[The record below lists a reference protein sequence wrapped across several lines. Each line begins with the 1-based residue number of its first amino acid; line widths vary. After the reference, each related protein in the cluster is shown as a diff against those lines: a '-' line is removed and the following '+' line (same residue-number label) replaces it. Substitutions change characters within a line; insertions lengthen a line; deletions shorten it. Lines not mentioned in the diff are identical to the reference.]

1 MSWERVPFESL
12 YAIPSKNGLTRPAR
26 VRGSGYKM
34 INMGELFAHD
44 RIGAIEME
52 IVPMN
57 EKELETMLV
66 DEGDLMFARQSLVLS
81 GAGKCS
87 IVKTALEETTFESHI
102 IRVRLKKDIAYPNF
116 FFYYFKSP
124 QCGIKSIV
132 TQGVQAGIRGSDLK
146 TLSVALPKIDEQIKI
161 ADILVQYDDLIEN
174 NRRRIQLLEESARLL
189 YQEWFVQLRFP
200 GHEQIEIA
208 DGVPQG
214 WSETDLGKLFSIR
227 HGYAFKGEY
236 FSDEETNNILLTP
249 GNFKVGG
256 GLKLDKKKFYKE
268 DGPIPED
275 YVLSENDLLITM
287 TDLSKMSDTL
297 GYPMLVPKFDGTKFL
312 HNQRL
317 GLVVP
322 TIENF
327 PKYFVYHLL
336 QDYRYRAFV
345 VGSATGTSVKHT
357 APKKITSFKF
367 VIPDVSSNLV
377 TVFNEYN
384 ENIYK
389 QISTL
394 TVQNHKLAR
403 TRDLL
408 LPKLMSGELT
418 V

>member
-44 RIGAIEME
+44 RIGAIDME
-52 IVPMN
+52 LVPMN

-87 IVKTALEETTFESHI
+87 IVKTVSEETTFESHI

-132 TQGVQAGIRGSDLK
+132 TQGVQAGIRGNDLK
-146 TLSVALPKIDEQIKI
+146 TLPVALPPMDEQIKI

-189 YQEWFVQLRFP
+189 YQEWFVHLRFP
-200 GHEQIEIA
+200 GHEQVKII
-208 DGVPQG
+208 DGVPEG
-214 WSETDLGKLFSIR
+214 WEESTIGSLASVQS
-227 HGYAFKGEY
+227 GYAFKSKDWLDAGNPVIKIKNITGDGTVDIDDCQCVDDNVVEKAQK
-236 FSDEETNNILLTP
+236 FKLEEGDFLIAMTGATV
-249 GNFKVGG
+249 GKVGIMPRSNQPYY
-256 GLKLDKKKFYKE
+256 L
-268 DGPIPED
+268 
-275 YVLSENDLLITM
+275 
-287 TDLSKMSDTL
+287 
-297 GYPMLVPKFDGTKFL
+297 
-312 HNQRL
+312 NQRVGKFEFVGDTSREFVFCL
-317 GLVVP
+317 AN
-322 TIENF
+322 TKHFRNQIENLAGGAAQ
-327 PKYFVYHLL
+327 PNISGK
-336 QDYRYRAFV
+336 QIE
-345 VGSATGTSVKHT
+345 SVKVLR
-357 APKKITSFKF
+357 PSDKLLSFF
-367 VIPDVSSNLV
+367 SEQTHNLFEQRQLLVESN
-377 TVFNEYN
+377 
-384 ENIYK
+384 K
-389 QISTL
+389 
-394 TVQNHKLAR
+394 KLAQA
-403 TRDLL
+403 RDLL